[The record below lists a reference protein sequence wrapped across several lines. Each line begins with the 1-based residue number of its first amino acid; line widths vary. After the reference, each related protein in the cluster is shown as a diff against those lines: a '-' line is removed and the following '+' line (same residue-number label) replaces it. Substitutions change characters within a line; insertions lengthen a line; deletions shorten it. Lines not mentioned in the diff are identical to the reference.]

1 LARPAQAGSGSI
13 ARFGTGLLYRLALG
27 QGSQSRPSKRH
38 QRQTGGLGDGVRGVA
53 FATAL
58 IVTFAAVSFAV
69 AFTVF
74 TFVVTFAV
82 TFVDCGVARGIG
94 VALSGGR
101 RVL

>member
-1 LARPAQAGSGSI
+1 MEAHVAGPAQAGSGSI

-27 QGSQSRPSKRH
+27 QGSQSRQSKRH

-58 IVTFAAVSFAV
+58 IVTFAAV
-69 AFTVF
+69 
-74 TFVVTFAV
+74 TFAV

>member
-1 LARPAQAGSGSI
+1 VAGPAQAGSGSI

-27 QGSQSRPSKRH
+27 QGSQSRQSKRH

-58 IVTFAAVSFAV
+58 IVTFA
-69 AFTVF
+69 
-74 TFVVTFAV
+74 V